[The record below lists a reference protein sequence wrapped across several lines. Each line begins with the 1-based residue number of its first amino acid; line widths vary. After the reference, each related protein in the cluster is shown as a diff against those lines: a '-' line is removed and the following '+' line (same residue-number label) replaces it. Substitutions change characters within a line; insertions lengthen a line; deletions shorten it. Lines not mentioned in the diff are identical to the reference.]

1 MQFAYKCLSTI
12 LDAPD
17 THSHSNPLPLQHT
30 PHPPTHLYMYVW
42 HGITHF
48 RGSVVEIMVNIDQE
62 ISINYLP
69 QHHPLVVV
77 PDIHWSSAAGF
88 CTVTNYI
95 CHPRQPLHPSRESS
109 FRCLQFQDRNSQGHG
124 LRMLFTQLQRLLTKT
139 TMNIVTSCL
148 PSKWRYKLQSN
159 IWFMIPLLAF
169 SVRATRA
176 KHWRRLLC
184 PPF

>member
-12 LDAPD
+12 LHAPD
-17 THSHSNPLPLQHT
+17 THSHSYPLPLQHT

-95 CHPRQPLHPSRESS
+95 CHPRQPLHPSRE
-109 FRCLQFQDRNSQGHG
+109 
-124 LRMLFTQLQRLLTKT
+124 QLSMPPVPRPKFARTRT
-139 TMNIVTSCL
+139 TDVIHSTS
-148 PSKWRYKLQSN
+148 
-159 IWFMIPLLAF
+159 
-169 SVRATRA
+169 ATA
-176 KHWRRLLC
+176 N
-184 PPF
+184 